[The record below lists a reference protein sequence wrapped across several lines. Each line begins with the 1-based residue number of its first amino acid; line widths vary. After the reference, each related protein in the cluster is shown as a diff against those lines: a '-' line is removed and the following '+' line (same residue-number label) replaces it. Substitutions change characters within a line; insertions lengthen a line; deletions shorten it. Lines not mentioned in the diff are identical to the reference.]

1 MSTIDARLRTWLVWA
16 MPFVVIALLIG
27 WETDW
32 GRELK
37 RVPPLESNVVAN
49 PVNVALLPEYK
60 VDAGA
65 DGNRE
70 TVERTLFNPTRRP
83 APPAVAVAAKPT
95 MQKGQFVLTGTT
107 VVDRTATAFLRE
119 VSGGKSRRVSKGET
133 VNGMIVAEVLPDRV
147 KLKLNDDV
155 EELVMKAAP
164 GPRTTTQPAA
174 AQVAGQPGGA
184 VPPGA
189 VPQNPQQQAGQQVAP
204 VQDVADVL
212 SNRRRA
218 ARAAEAAAA
227 QGAQGAQ
234 APAAQTQAAPAGAAR
249 PGDPA
254 WNEVY
259 QRYMQPRK

>member
-1 MSTIDARLRTWLVWA
+1 
-16 MPFVVIALLIG
+16 MPFVVVALLIG

-83 APPAVAVAAKPT
+83 APPAVVVAAKPT

-119 VSGGKSRRVSKGET
+119 VSGGKSRRVAKGET

-164 GPRTTTQPAA
+164 GPRTTTQPAP
-174 AQVAGQPGGA
+174 AQVAGQPGGP
-184 VPPGA
+184 VPGA

-212 SNRRRA
+212 ANRRRA
-218 ARAAEAAAA
+218 ARAAGAAA
-227 QGAQGAQ
+227 QGAQGTQ
-234 APAAQTQAAPAGAAR
+234 APTPPTSAPAETR
-249 PGDPA
+249 SGDPA